1 MSTYATNT
9 TQSPLFAGLLS
20 SVSGMIEAAAK
31 YRQYRK
37 TVNELSELTG
47 KELADL
53 GLSHSTIKSVA
64 MEAVY
69 GA

>member
-9 TQSPLFAGLLS
+9 TIAPLFGGVLSTISGL
-20 SVSGMIEAAAK
+20 IEAASQ

-37 TVNELSELTG
+37 TVSELSNLSTKELT
-47 KELADL
+47 DL
-53 GLSHSTIKSVA
+53 GLSHSSIKSVA
-64 MEAVY
+64 QEAVY